1 MTTATDQENNS
12 PELPSIDIEQELR
25 KSYLDYAMSVI
36 VGRAL
41 PDVRDGLKPVHRRT
55 LYAMRELGNAHNR
68 PYVKSARIV
77 GDVIGKYHPHG
88 DSAVYDTLVRMAQD
102 FSLRYPLVDGQGNFG
117 SMDGDPPA
125 AMRYTEARMTKL
137 DQELVADLDK
147 DTVDFIPTYDNSQ
160 MEPTVLPSKI
170 PNILI
175 NGSEGIAVG
184 MATKIPPHHMNEV
197 IDGLIALVDDP
208 ELSVQQLMEIITGP
222 DFPTGGFICGRAGI
236 REAYETGRG
245 VIVMRARLHVE
256 KRKKSGEAIV
266 VTEIPF
272 QQNKAKLV
280 KKIAMLMKEK
290 RITSISEVRDESD
303 RDGLRVVMDLKKDEI
318 PDVTINQLFKMT
330 PLQKS
335 FGIIMLC
342 IVNNKP
348 EVLNLKEVLAHFV
361 DHRRTVIYRR
371 TAFELRKAEERAHL
385 LEGLKIALDNL
396 DDVVKLIRASAGPA
410 EAKAGLIERFE
421 LSELQAQVILDMR
434 LQKLTGLE
442 RDKII
447 QEYTEIMERIAWLT
461 DVLSDDVMVMQLI
474 REELEAVREQYGD
487 ERRTEIIDA
496 PDEILPEDMITPEE
510 MVVTISLNGYIKRNQ
525 LSLYRAQRRGGKGVA
540 GMASIEDDF
549 VTDLYT
555 ASTLDTFLF
564 FTNKARVFWRKV
576 YELPMAGRTAR
587 GRAVVNLL
595 ELAEGEKLAAILS
608 IPGLADADESHTILT
623 VTKKGRVKKTSI
635 AEYKKP
641 VRKGKLGLTIND
653 DDEMLCAAMTSGED
667 HVFLVTKNG
676 LSIHFHEDNVRTM
689 GRTAAGVKGIT
700 LAEDDEVV
708 AAVVLKSHEEDDS
721 ILTVTEN
728 GYGKRTAVSDYRLQ
742 KRGGKGVFAIKTS
755 ERNGKVVGALQVV
768 DEDQVMLIADSAK
781 VIRLPMDSMRIIGR
795 NTQGVKM
802 INLNEGEKVVAL
814 SMLARNSDDDLEEDF
829 SEGDAD
835 NQDGVIDQIDQA
847 DQTDRTDLT
856 DDIPQNTE
864 QDTQQDT
871 QQDTDKGADGTPI
884 D

>member
-1 MTTATDQENNS
+1 MTTDQENTL
-12 PELPSIDIEQELR
+12 PEPHSIGIEQELR

-55 LYAMRELGNAHNR
+55 LYAMRELGNTYSR

-77 GDVIGKYHPHG
+77 GNVIGQYHPHG

-137 DQELVADLDK
+137 DQELVADIDK
-147 DTVDFIPTYDNSQ
+147 ETVDFIPTYDNSQ
-160 MEPTVLPSKI
+160 LEPTVLPSKI

-184 MATKIPPHHMNEV
+184 MATKIPPHNLTEV
-197 IDGLIALVDDP
+197 INALIALVDDP
-208 ELSVQQLMEIITGP
+208 NFSIYQLMEIITGP
-222 DFPTGGFICGRAGI
+222 DFPTGSFICGRAGI
-236 REAYETGRG
+236 QEAYKTGRG
-245 VIVMRARLHVE
+245 VIVMRARMHVE
-256 KRKKSGEAIV
+256 KRKKGGESIV

-280 KKIAMLMKEK
+280 KKIALLMKEK
-290 RITSISEVRDESD
+290 RITSIAEVRDESD
-303 RDGLRVVMDLKKDEI
+303 RHGLRIVMDLKKDEI
-318 PDVTINQLFKMT
+318 PDVTMNQLYKMT

-348 EVLNLKEVLAHFV
+348 EVLNLKEILVHFI

-385 LEGLKIALDNL
+385 LEGLKVSLDNL
-396 DDVVKLIRASAGPA
+396 DEVVQLIRGSSSPV
-410 EAKAGLIERFE
+410 EAKTSLIESFA

-447 QEYTEIMERIAWLT
+447 QEYTELMERIAWLK
-461 DVLSDDVMVMQLI
+461 DVLADDALVMNIV
-474 REELEAVREQYGD
+474 REEFEAIREQYGD
-487 ERRTEIIDA
+487 ERLTEIIDA
-496 PDEILPEDMITPEE
+496 PDEIQPEDMITPEE
-510 MVVTISLNGYIKRNQ
+510 MVVTISHNGYIKRNQ
-525 LSLYRAQRRGGKGVA
+525 LSLYRSQRRGGKGVT
-540 GMASIEDDF
+540 GMAATDDDF

-595 ELAEGEKLAAILS
+595 ELGEGEKLATILPVS
-608 IPGLADADESHTILT
+608 DLANADEGLAILT

-641 VRKGKLGLTIND
+641 VRKGKYGLTIKD
-653 DDEMLCAAMTSGED
+653 DDEMLCAAITSQDD
-667 HVFLVTKNG
+667 HIFLVTRNG
-676 LSIHFHEDNVRTM
+676 QSIHFHEKDVRTM
-689 GRTAAGVKGIT
+689 GRTAAGVKGIK
-700 LAEDDEVV
+700 LADGDEVV
-708 AAVVLKSHEEDDS
+708 AAVVLTSYEEEDS

-728 GYGKRTAVSDYRLQ
+728 GYGKRTFVKDYRLQ

-755 ERNGKVVGALQVV
+755 KRNGKVVGALQVEN
-768 DEDQVMLIADSAK
+768 EDQIMLIADSAK
-781 VIRLPMDSMRIIGR
+781 VIRLPMDSIRIIGR

-802 INLNEGEKVVAL
+802 INLNQGEKVVAL
-814 SMLARNSDDDLEEDF
+814 SMLARTDEDM
-829 SEGDAD
+829 GDMDDAD
-835 NQDGVIDQIDQA
+835 DSPDTPPEEELTTKA
-847 DQTDRTDLT
+847 DETQTD
-856 DDIPQNTE
+856 
-864 QDTQQDT
+864 
-871 QQDTDKGADGTPI
+871 
-884 D
+884 

>member
-1 MTTATDQENNS
+1 CS
-12 PELPSIDIEQELR
+12 S
-25 KSYLDYAMSVI
+25 
-36 VGRAL
+36 
-41 PDVRDGLKPVHRRT
+41 
-55 LYAMRELGNAHNR
+55 
-68 PYVKSARIV
+68 
-77 GDVIGKYHPHG
+77 
-88 DSAVYDTLVRMAQD
+88 
-102 FSLRYPLVDGQGNFG
+102 
-117 SMDGDPPA
+117 
-125 AMRYTEARMTKL
+125 
-137 DQELVADLDK
+137 DL
-147 DTVDFIPTYDNSQ
+147 TYDNSQ
-160 MEPTVLPSKI
+160 LEPTVLPSRI

-184 MATKIPPHHMNEV
+184 MATKIPPHNLTEI
-197 IDGLIALVDDP
+197 IDALVALVEDP
-208 ELSVQQLMEIITGP
+208 SLSVHQLMDIITGP

-245 VIVMRARLHVE
+245 VIVMRARMHVE
-256 KRKKSGEAIV
+256 QKKKGSESIV

-280 KKIAMLMKEK
+280 KKIALLMKEK
-290 RITSISEVRDESD
+290 RITSIAEVRDESD
-303 RDGLRVVMDLKKDEI
+303 RQGLRVVMDLKKDEI
-318 PDVTINQLFKMT
+318 PDVTINQLYKMT

-348 EVLNLKEVLAHFV
+348 EVLNLKEVLVHFI
-361 DHRRTVIYRR
+361 DHRRTIIYRR

-396 DDVVKLIRASAGPA
+396 DEVVELIKASANPA
-410 EAKAGLIERFE
+410 EAKTGLIERFE

-447 QEYTEIMERIAWLT
+447 QEYTEIMERIAWLK
-461 DVLSDDVMVMQLI
+461 DVLADDALVMNIV
-474 REELEAVREQYGD
+474 REEFEAIREQYGD
-487 ERRTEIIDA
+487 ERLTEIIDA

-510 MVVTISLNGYIKRNQ
+510 MVVTISHHGYIKRNQ
-525 LSLYRAQRRGGKGVA
+525 LSLYRAQRRGGKGIT
-540 GMASIEDDF
+540 GMAAVEDDF

-595 ELAEGEKLAAILS
+595 ELAEGEKLATILS
-608 IPGLADADESHTILT
+608 VPNLANADESYTILT

-641 VRKGKLGLTIND
+641 VRRGKYGLSIKE
-653 DDEMLCAAMTSGED
+653 DDELLCAAITSGDD

-676 LSIHFHEDNVRTM
+676 QSIHFHENDVRTM
-689 GRTAAGVKGIT
+689 GRTAAGVKSIT
-700 LAEDDEVV
+700 LADDDEVV
-708 AAVVLKSHEEDDS
+708 GAVVLKSHEYEKSQEEEDS

-728 GYGKRTAVSDYRLQ
+728 GFGKRTLVTDYRLQ
-742 KRGGKGVFAIKTS
+742 KRGGKGIFAIKTS
-755 ERNGKVVGALQVV
+755 ERNGKVVGAFQVIN
-768 DEDQVMLIADSAK
+768 EDQVMLIANSAK

-802 INLNEGEKVVAL
+802 INLSEGEKVVAL
-814 SMLARNSDDDLEEDF
+814 SMLARTNDEID
-829 SEGDAD
+829 DAD
-835 NQDGVIDQIDQA
+835 DS
-847 DQTDRTDLT
+847 LT
-856 DDIPQNTE
+856 DGEEVLNDRDNRDNEKEDTG
-864 QDTQQDT
+864 QDDSQG
-871 QQDTDKGADGTPI
+871 TDETPI
-884 D
+884 DEPND

>member
-1 MTTATDQENNS
+1 MTTEIENNQ
-12 PELPSIDIEQELR
+12 PQQPSISIEKELR

-55 LYAMRELGNAHNR
+55 LFAMRELGNTYNR

-88 DSAVYDTLVRMAQD
+88 DTAVYDTLVRMAQD

-117 SMDGDPPA
+117 SMDGDAPA
-125 AMRYTEARMTKL
+125 AMRYTEARMTRL

-147 DTVDFIPTYDNSQ
+147 ETVDFIPTYDNS
-160 MEPTVLPSKI
+160 MLEPSVMPSKI

-184 MATKIPPHHMNEV
+184 MATKIPPHNLIEV
-197 IDGLIALVDDP
+197 IDALITQVDDP
-208 ELSVQQLMEIITGP
+208 NITVHRLMEIITGP

-245 VIVMRARLHVE
+245 VVIMRARTHVE
-256 KRKKSGEAIV
+256 QRKKGGESII
-266 VTEIPF
+266 VTEIPY
-272 QQNKAKLV
+272 QQNKATLV
-280 KKIAMLMKEK
+280 EKIALLMKEK

-303 RDGLRVVMDLKKDEI
+303 RHGLRIVMELKKDEI
-318 PDVTINQLFKMT
+318 PDITINQLYKMT

-335 FGIIMLC
+335 FGIILLC

-348 EVLNLKEVLAHFV
+348 EILNLKEILIHFI
-361 DHRRTVIYRR
+361 DHRRTIIYRR
-371 TAFELRKAEERAHL
+371 TAFELRKAEEKAHL
-385 LEGLKIALDNL
+385 LEGLKIAISNL
-396 DDVVKLIRASAGPA
+396 DEVVELIKGSANPA

-434 LQKLTGLE
+434 LQRLTGLE

-447 QEYTEIMERIAWLT
+447 KEYNEVMERIAWLKK
-461 DVLSDDVMVMQLI
+461 VLADDAMVMQI
-474 REELEAVREQYGD
+474 VREEFESIREQYGD

-510 MVVTISLNGYIKRNQ
+510 MVVTVSHTGYIKRNQ
-525 LSLYRAQRRGGKGVA
+525 LTLYRSQRRGGKGVK
-540 GMASIEDDF
+540 GMTTVEDDF

-576 YELPMAGRTAR
+576 YQLPLAGRTAR
-587 GRAVVNLL
+587 GKAVVNLL
-595 ELAEGEKLAAILS
+595 ELGEGEKMAAILP
-608 IPGLADADESHTILT
+608 IADLANADESQSILT

-635 AEYKKP
+635 AEYKRP
-641 VRKGKLGLTIND
+641 LRKGKYGLTIKE
-653 DDEMLCAAMTSGED
+653 DDEILCAAISSGDDE
-667 HVFLVTKNG
+667 VFLVTKKG
-676 LSIHFHEDNVRTM
+676 LSIHFHESDVRVM
-689 GRTAAGVKGIT
+689 GRLAAGVKGIN
-700 LAEDDEVV
+700 LADDDEVV
-708 AAVVLKSHEEDDS
+708 AAVVLKSDDS

-742 KRGGKGVFAIKTS
+742 KRGGKGIFAIKTS
-755 ERNGKVVGALQVV
+755 ERNGFVVGALQVV
-768 DEDQVMLIADSAK
+768 DEDQVMLIANSAK
-781 VIRLPMDSMRIIGR
+781 VIRMPMDTIRVIGR
-795 NTQGVKM
+795 NTQGVRL
-802 INLNEGEKVVAL
+802 INLEEGEKVVGM
-814 SMLARNSDDDLEEDF
+814 SMLARGTEVDEGEES
-829 SEGDAD
+829 SEGA
-835 NQDGVIDQIDQA
+835 A
-847 DQTDRTDLT
+847 TD
-856 DDIPQNTE
+856 E
-864 QDTQQDT
+864 G
-871 QQDTDKGADGTPI
+871 DK
-884 D
+884 